1 MQVNATA
8 LLPGQIT
15 CYYDEVSGIV
25 TSVAAPTTP
34 MVDDTPTV
42 AALDVVAVGGLL
54 MFAASRRARRS

>member
-1 MQVNATA
+1 MMLTVHNDAVI
-8 LLPGQIT
+8 PP
-15 CYYDEVSGIV
+15 
-25 TSVAAPTTP
+25 VAAPTTP